1 MNLDVCYECIST
13 YVFFLYLVL
22 KESLMVQ
29 IFHRH
34 KQHEQLFSNSIQLTQ
49 QIAGRNTMKIQVLT
63 FAIHKHVVA

>member
-1 MNLDVCYECIST
+1 
-13 YVFFLYLVL
+13 
-22 KESLMVQ
+22 MVQ